1 MMWWLLALPALWLL
15 TLWLLILLLFA
26 GPVRAAWREPVLR
39 HPVLIIESDDW
50 GPGPVSHAQALRSLR
65 DLLTAHRDMT
75 GRPPVMTLGLIL
87 SLPDGEAIA
96 ASDFTAYR
104 ARLVTDPAYADILA
118 ALRAGIDAGVFVP
131 QLHGMA
137 HYWPP
142 ALMSAARDDPAVR
155 DWLLAGPHQETE
167 ALPSPLQSRWVD
179 GSVLPSRPIPAEK
192 IHSAVAEEVAL
203 YRQVFGAAPEVVVP
217 PTFVWTPEVEAA
229 WAAHGVRAL
238 VTPGRPC
245 IGRDAQGR
253 PVCASTPIHNGQRGL
268 GDIRYLVR
276 DRYFEPARGHRAEQ
290 GLLALAGKT
299 AQGRPCLLE
308 THRFNFTGAGAE
320 AALAELD
327 ALLRRVLAEHPTVRF
342 ISPAELAEHY
352 RAPGV
357 RPFAPLGRRL
367 AAWKARMQEVP
378 RFARLARLTGL
389 EWALAGFTPRSRGK
403 VT

>member
-1 MMWWLLALPALWLL
+1 MPTSSPPCAPAS
-15 TLWLLILLLFA
+15 T
-26 GPVRAAWREPVLR
+26 
-39 HPVLIIESDDW
+39 
-50 GPGPVSHAQALRSLR
+50 
-65 DLLTAHRDMT
+65 
-75 GRPPVMTLGLIL
+75 
-87 SLPDGEAIA
+87 
-96 ASDFTAYR
+96 
-104 ARLVTDPAYADILA
+104 
-118 ALRAGIDAGVFVP
+118 AGVFVP

-245 IGRDAQGR
+245 TGRDAQGR
-253 PVCASTPIHNGQRGL
+253 PDCASTPIHNGQRGL

-290 GLLALAGKT
+290 GLQALAGKT

-327 ALLRRVLAEHPTVRF
+327 ACCAAPSPNIPPCASSVPPNWRNITAHPA
-342 ISPAELAEHY
+342 S
-352 RAPGV
+352 G
-357 RPFAPLGRRL
+357 PLPPWG
-367 AAWKARMQEVP
+367 AAWPPGKHACRK
-378 RFARLARLTGL
+378 
-389 EWALAGFTPRSRGK
+389 SR
-403 VT
+403 VSPDWPD

>member
-1 MMWWLLALPALWLL
+1 
-15 TLWLLILLLFA
+15 
-26 GPVRAAWREPVLR
+26 
-39 HPVLIIESDDW
+39 
-50 GPGPVSHAQALRSLR
+50 
-65 DLLTAHRDMT
+65 
-75 GRPPVMTLGLIL
+75 
-87 SLPDGEAIA
+87 
-96 ASDFTAYR
+96 
-104 ARLVTDPAYADILA
+104 
-118 ALRAGIDAGVFVP
+118 
-131 QLHGMA
+131 
-137 HYWPP
+137 
-142 ALMSAARDDPAVR
+142 
-155 DWLLAGPHQETE
+155 
-167 ALPSPLQSRWVD
+167 
-179 GSVLPSRPIPAEK
+179 
-192 IHSAVAEEVAL
+192 AVAEEVAF

-229 WAAHGVRAL
+229 WAAHGMRAL

-245 IGRDAQGR
+245 TGRDAQGR
-253 PVCASTPIHNGQRGL
+253 PDCASTPIHNGQRGL

-290 GLLALAGKT
+290 GLQALAGKT

-327 ALLRRVLAEHPTVRF
+327 ALLRRALAEHPTVRF

-352 RAPGV
+352 RAHGV

-389 EWALAGFTPRSRGK
+389 EWALAGFTPQSRGK
-403 VT
+403 VK